1 MAVPAWLSE
10 QATMGTTVAAAVVLL
25 VLSVLLASGV
35 VMLLPADYFS
45 RSRRNA
51 LTPSPRN
58 SLLWIVIM
66 VAKNALG
73 FALLA
78 AGVLMLFLPGQGVL
92 TIVVGLL
99 LMNFPGKYRLE
110 RWAVTR
116 PGVLSLLNRCRL
128 SLGKPPFEL

>member
-99 LMNFPGKYRLE
+99 
-110 RWAVTR
+110 
-116 PGVLSLLNRCRL
+116 
-128 SLGKPPFEL
+128 